1 MKKIII
7 ASGPVIV
14 KEGKVLL
21 DISGKDKFW
30 KFCGGIIKKNET
42 LKETALR
49 RAKEELGINIKI
61 IEETPFIM
69 HTLKPDDEKID
80 VILVHW
86 FSAYSGEITKGK
98 DVEKW
103 EWFDIKDLPD
113 NLGPNIVPALKHF
126 GFM

>member
-21 DISGKDKFW
+21 NISSKDKFW
-30 KFCGGIIKKNET
+30 KFCGGIVKESET
-42 LKETALR
+42 LKEATLR
-49 RAKEELGINIKI
+49 RAKEELGIDIKI
-61 IEETPFIM
+61 IEERPFIM
-69 HTLKPDDEKID
+69 YTLKPNDERID

-86 FSAYSGEITKGK
+86 FAAYSGEIVKGK

-103 EWFDIKDLPD
+103 EWFDIDNLPD